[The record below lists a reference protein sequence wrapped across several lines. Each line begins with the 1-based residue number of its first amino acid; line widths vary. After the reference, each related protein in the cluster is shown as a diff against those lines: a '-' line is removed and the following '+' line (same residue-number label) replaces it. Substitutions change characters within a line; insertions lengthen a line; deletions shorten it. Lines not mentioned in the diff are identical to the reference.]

1 MAQFRSKP
9 FGVTKNG
16 DKVDEYII
24 SNPGGLEISVL
35 NYGCVI
41 KNLFVPTK
49 TGPVDVVV
57 GHDTLADYEADFNS
71 SGSTCCGAFVGRY
84 ANRIENAEFSLSGKT
99 YKLEANNG
107 KNHLHGT
114 FPRKIYDVKM
124 FGDTLLMETES
135 PAGEDGFPGNLKVSV
150 RYILT
155 PDNTLRMDYRVST
168 DEDTIINLTNHTY
181 FNLDGGGNVL
191 GQKLRIYASNYLEGN
206 NETCPTGKILP
217 VDGTPMD
224 FRTGKPLGRDLDT
237 GFYQTTM
244 AGGGF
249 DHCYV
254 LDRPRGASQSL
265 CAWASSDKTG
275 ISMKMY
281 TTQPGIQLYTGNF
294 LQNCPSPGKGG
305 VPLEKYGGFALET
318 QHFPCSPSHPEF
330 PTTVL
335 RAGKVFRANTT
346 LRFFTGRQCG
356 RFVSKYQPQQR
367 AALLRELPFADFFG
381 CPLHAFRTKNLCNSS
396 YWQKKM
402 QQKYIFIKEP
412 VLDSRCKKAVSFR
425 QAEHKGSV
433 RSNIWNKRGTGHG
446 YFGFRRRRLHRQPH
460 LHRASECRLRRRRG
474 GQLL

>member
-9 FGVTKNG
+9 FGVTQNG

-49 TGPVDVVV
+49 TGMVDVVV

-181 FNLDGGGNVL
+181 FNLDGGGKVL

-217 VDGTPMD
+217 VDGMPMD

-305 VPLEKYGGFALET
+305 IPLEKYGGFALET

-356 RFVSKYQPQQR
+356 R
-367 AALLRELPFADFFG
+367 L
-381 CPLHAFRTKNLCNSS
+381 
-396 YWQKKM
+396 
-402 QQKYIFIKEP
+402 
-412 VLDSRCKKAVSFR
+412 
-425 QAEHKGSV
+425 
-433 RSNIWNKRGTGHG
+433 
-446 YFGFRRRRLHRQPH
+446 
-460 LHRASECRLRRRRG
+460 
-474 GQLL
+474 

>member
-9 FGVTKNG
+9 FGVTQNG

-49 TGPVDVVV
+49 TGMVDVVV

-224 FRTGKPLGRDLDT
+224 FRTGKPLGL
-237 GFYQTTM
+237 
-244 AGGGF
+244 
-249 DHCYV
+249 
-254 LDRPRGASQSL
+254 SL
-265 CAWASSDKTG
+265 
-275 ISMKMY
+275 IH
-281 TTQPGIQLYTGNF
+281 I
-294 LQNCPSPGKGG
+294 
-305 VPLEKYGGFALET
+305 
-318 QHFPCSPSHPEF
+318 
-330 PTTVL
+330 
-335 RAGKVFRANTT
+335 
-346 LRFFTGRQCG
+346 
-356 RFVSKYQPQQR
+356 
-367 AALLRELPFADFFG
+367 
-381 CPLHAFRTKNLCNSS
+381 
-396 YWQKKM
+396 
-402 QQKYIFIKEP
+402 
-412 VLDSRCKKAVSFR
+412 
-425 QAEHKGSV
+425 
-433 RSNIWNKRGTGHG
+433 
-446 YFGFRRRRLHRQPH
+446 
-460 LHRASECRLRRRRG
+460 
-474 GQLL
+474 

>member
-9 FGVTKNG
+9 FGVTQNG

-49 TGPVDVVV
+49 TGLVDVVV

-124 FGDTLLMETES
+124 FGDTLLLETES

-191 GQKLRIYASNYLEGN
+191 GQKLRIYASNYLESN

-294 LQNCPSPGKGG
+294 LQDCPSPGKGG

-356 RFVSKYQPQQR
+356 R
-367 AALLRELPFADFFG
+367 L
-381 CPLHAFRTKNLCNSS
+381 
-396 YWQKKM
+396 
-402 QQKYIFIKEP
+402 
-412 VLDSRCKKAVSFR
+412 
-425 QAEHKGSV
+425 
-433 RSNIWNKRGTGHG
+433 
-446 YFGFRRRRLHRQPH
+446 
-460 LHRASECRLRRRRG
+460 
-474 GQLL
+474 

>member
-1 MAQFRSKP
+1 MAQFLSKP

-99 YKLEANNG
+99 Y
-107 KNHLHGT
+107 
-114 FPRKIYDVKM
+114 DVKM

-181 FNLDGGGNVL
+181 FNLDGGGDVL

-206 NETCPTGKILP
+206 NQTCPTGAILP
-217 VDGTPMD
+217 VANTPMD
-224 FRTGKPLGRDLDT
+224 FTEGKLIGRDIDT
-237 GFYQTTM
+237 GFAQTTM
-244 AGGGF
+244 VGGGY

-254 LDRPRGASQSL
+254 IDRARGSSQSI
-265 CAWASSDKTG
+265 CAWATSDKTG
-275 ISMKMY
+275 ISMKLY

-330 PTTVL
+330 PSTVL

-346 LRFFTGRQCG
+346 LRFFTDKQCG
-356 RFVSKYQPQQR
+356 K
-367 AALLRELPFADFFG
+367 L
-381 CPLHAFRTKNLCNSS
+381 
-396 YWQKKM
+396 
-402 QQKYIFIKEP
+402 
-412 VLDSRCKKAVSFR
+412 
-425 QAEHKGSV
+425 
-433 RSNIWNKRGTGHG
+433 
-446 YFGFRRRRLHRQPH
+446 
-460 LHRASECRLRRRRG
+460 
-474 GQLL
+474 

>member
-24 SNPGGLEISVL
+24 SNPGGLEVSVL

-107 KNHLHGT
+107 RNHLHGT

-168 DEDTIINLTNHTY
+168 DEDTIINLTNHPY

-356 RFVSKYQPQQR
+356 R
-367 AALLRELPFADFFG
+367 L
-381 CPLHAFRTKNLCNSS
+381 
-396 YWQKKM
+396 
-402 QQKYIFIKEP
+402 
-412 VLDSRCKKAVSFR
+412 
-425 QAEHKGSV
+425 
-433 RSNIWNKRGTGHG
+433 
-446 YFGFRRRRLHRQPH
+446 
-460 LHRASECRLRRRRG
+460 
-474 GQLL
+474 

>member
-24 SNPGGLEISVL
+24 SNPGGLEVSVL

-305 VPLEKYGGFALET
+305 VPLEKYGGFALEA

-356 RFVSKYQPQQR
+356 R
-367 AALLRELPFADFFG
+367 L
-381 CPLHAFRTKNLCNSS
+381 
-396 YWQKKM
+396 
-402 QQKYIFIKEP
+402 
-412 VLDSRCKKAVSFR
+412 
-425 QAEHKGSV
+425 
-433 RSNIWNKRGTGHG
+433 
-446 YFGFRRRRLHRQPH
+446 
-460 LHRASECRLRRRRG
+460 
-474 GQLL
+474 

>member
-9 FGVTKNG
+9 FGVTQNG

-217 VDGTPMD
+217 VDGTPMV

-294 LQNCPSPGKGG
+294 LQDCPSPGKGG

-356 RFVSKYQPQQR
+356 R
-367 AALLRELPFADFFG
+367 L
-381 CPLHAFRTKNLCNSS
+381 
-396 YWQKKM
+396 
-402 QQKYIFIKEP
+402 
-412 VLDSRCKKAVSFR
+412 
-425 QAEHKGSV
+425 
-433 RSNIWNKRGTGHG
+433 
-446 YFGFRRRRLHRQPH
+446 
-460 LHRASECRLRRRRG
+460 
-474 GQLL
+474 

>member
-49 TGPVDVVV
+49 TGLVDVVV

-84 ANRIENAEFSLSGKT
+84 ANRIENAEFALGGKT

-107 KNHLHGT
+107 RNHLHGT

-155 PDNTLRMDYRVST
+155 PDNTLRMDYRVSS
-168 DEDTIINLTNHTY
+168 DADTIINLTNHTY

-206 NETCPTGKILP
+206 NETCPTGKILS

-224 FRTGKPLGRDLDT
+224 FRTGKPLGRGLDT

-294 LQNCPSPGKGG
+294 LQDCPSPGKGG

-356 RFVSKYQPQQR
+356 R
-367 AALLRELPFADFFG
+367 L
-381 CPLHAFRTKNLCNSS
+381 
-396 YWQKKM
+396 
-402 QQKYIFIKEP
+402 
-412 VLDSRCKKAVSFR
+412 
-425 QAEHKGSV
+425 
-433 RSNIWNKRGTGHG
+433 
-446 YFGFRRRRLHRQPH
+446 
-460 LHRASECRLRRRRG
+460 
-474 GQLL
+474 